1 MATTLNINPELLA
14 EAMRLSG
21 AKTKK
26 EVVNM
31 ALEEFV
37 RRKKQLE
44 FISIFGTIE
53 YDEEYDY
60 KNHRDK

>member
-37 RRKKQLE
+37 RRKKQLD
-44 FISIFGTIE
+44 FISILGTIE
-53 YDEEYDY
+53 YDEGYDH